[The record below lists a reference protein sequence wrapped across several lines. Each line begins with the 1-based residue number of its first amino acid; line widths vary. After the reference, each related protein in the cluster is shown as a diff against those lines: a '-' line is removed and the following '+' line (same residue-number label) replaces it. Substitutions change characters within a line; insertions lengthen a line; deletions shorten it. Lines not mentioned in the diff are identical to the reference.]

1 MLHDHEGNVLDVGRR
16 HRRPPPAL
24 RRAVRERDGYRCQ
37 YPGCN
42 SRHTDIHHVVP
53 WAAGGSTRLTN
64 LVSFCEAHHVIIHE
78 LGLAVSLAAGGG
90 WTVALPDGTP
100 VPASPQLPGGDGD
113 LGQWHDG
120 DITAE
125 TIIPSAL
132 GDKLDLHM
140 AIWACFA
147 NARVA
152 DERRS
157 TQQLAA

>member
-1 MLHDHEGNVLDVGRR
+1 
-16 HRRPPPAL
+16 
-24 RRAVRERDGYRCQ
+24 VRERDGYRCQ

-78 LGLAVSLAAGGG
+78 LGLVVSLAPGGG
-90 WTVALPDGTP
+90 YTVALLDGTP

-113 LGQWHDG
+113 LGQWHDA

-125 TIIPSAL
+125 TVIPSAL

-152 DERRS
+152 EERRS